1 MIDTALSMA
10 RNNAESDQM
19 IDLVTIGWLTM
30 DDIVLPDATCH
41 PQVIGGG
48 ALYSAIGAR
57 VWQDRVGLHSVTGE
71 NYLQSVRNQIS
82 KNGLDV
88 TGLNSIAGN
97 GLELWVLHE
106 TETEKQQIPKLTSST
121 AEAMDSGRGPLP
133 EAYRGSRGFH
143 VAPQTPASSIA
154 NVSYLSSLAS
164 KPIITLDILADTYID
179 ANEFLDLSFL
189 KYLTAFIPSREEVHR
204 IWHPVDLSE
213 WMQEQVATYHRC
225 IAVKLGGMGS
235 LVCEG
240 PQTPVLHVPAL
251 SVQVVD
257 TTGAGDSYCGGFLA
271 GLVAGRPLVECAVMG
286 TVSASFVVQ
295 ACGALA
301 TPKPTAGEK
310 ADRFASVLRRVSE
323 WRT

>member
-1 MIDTALSMA
+1 
-10 RNNAESDQM
+10 M
-19 IDLVTIGWLTM
+19 IDLVTIGWLTV

-41 PQVIGGG
+41 QRVIGGG

-57 VWQDRVGLHSVTGE
+57 IWHDYVGLHSVMGE
-71 NYLQSVRNQIS
+71 KYIKTVTNEIS
-82 KNGLDV
+82 QWGLDV
-88 TGLNSIAGN
+88 TGLNSIPGT

-106 TETEKQQIPKLTSST
+106 TETEKQQVPKLTSSS
-121 AEAMDSGRGPLP
+121 AEEMDSGRRSLP
-133 EAYRGSRGFH
+133 DAYLGSRGFH
-143 VAPQTPASSIA
+143 IAPQTPASSIA
-154 NVSYLSSLAS
+154 NLKYLSSFAP

-179 ANEFLDLSFL
+179 ANQYLDLSFL
-189 KYLTAFIPSREEVHR
+189 ESITAFIPSREEVQR
-204 IWHPVDLSE
+204 IWHPANLSE
-213 WMQEQVATYHRC
+213 WMQEQAAKYNRC

-240 PQTPVLHVPAL
+240 SQGSVLHVPAL
-251 SVQVVD
+251 NVEVLD

-271 GLVAGRPLVECAVMG
+271 GLIAGRPVMECAVMG

-301 TPKPTAGEK
+301 TQRPSASERS
-310 ADRFASVLRRVSE
+310 DRFLSVLRRVGE